1 MSGARDGEACYRLRG
16 VVRVVSPTF
25 ELRIGELDVPRG
37 QVFAMLGPTG
47 SGKSTLLRMLA
58 GLESPT
64 AGQLL
69 AGGQP
74 LYDGGNSALGRAAT
88 LVFQRPLPIR
98 GSVRTNVEYGLRVR
112 RERDSARRVN
122 QVLAG
127 LRLDRIAAQ
136 SAGSLSGGQL
146 QLVALARALVVH
158 PEVLLLDEPS
168 AHLDPAHVALVEEAV
183 LADQRERGTTV
194 IWATHNLFQARRVAD
209 HVALVLDGQ
218 VIENGPKP
226 AFFDDPRDART
237 RDFIAGKMV
246 Y

>member
-1 MSGARDGEACYRLRG
+1 MNEARDGDACYRLRG

-37 QVFAMLGPTG
+37 SVFALLGPTG

-58 GLESPT
+58 GLEPPT

-74 LYDGGNSALGRAAT
+74 LYHGGNSALGRAAT

-98 GSVRTNVEYGLRVR
+98 GSVRTNVEYGLRMR
-112 RERDSARRVN
+112 GDRDASRRVN
-122 QVLAG
+122 QTLAG
-127 LRLDRIAAQ
+127 LRLDRIAGQ
-136 SAGSLSGGQL
+136 SAASLSGGQL

-158 PEVLLLDEPS
+158 PEILLLDEPT
-168 AHLDPAHVALVEEAV
+168 AHLDPAHVALVEDVV
-183 LADQRERGTTV
+183 LADQRQRGTTV